1 MIAPHSN
8 STPIRRR
15 RSKSMSRRIVQD
27 VDTGKP
33 KPRQRGYVY
42 QKGRRNGDPWN
53 PQERTYGRYRI
64 DVPGE
69 HYQKEVRVALGYCR
83 DKMGAMLKLQEEME
97 NAGVLD
103 LDKVRERLSPVVN
116 FRTQAAWWLEAMTS
130 GEVVHSKK
138 RTQII
143 ANTIDSYSTTVAYLN
158 EQIGDLP
165 LASIDNP
172 EARVLITTMK
182 SAVKDG
188 RRRFSDSTISYYF
201 RIMRQVVA
209 SQMDEKFQPVHRREW
224 NLAAIGLPRVNP
236 KNQCRPTM
244 TPKEMTTLLS
254 KAKGQ
259 YLIIYFLNLVAG
271 MRISEAV
278 AIEIDK
284 HIEPDCSIIYVRQ
297 QREKDVN
304 VLKPNLKT
312 EAGLRDIDL
321 HPDAARIL
329 RNFIGSRKSG
339 FLFQTVNGTML
350 NPGNIDRDSLS
361 PILQEMGRDEAG
373 TRFNV
378 FRRFREA
385 VLQRS
390 EARQILIDYWMGH
403 SNPSMGDR
411 YGRQLV
417 EDVEYRQEQVKKV
430 GLGFDL
436 PPSLIGLR
444 GLQTAGNTRNNE
456 AA

>member
-1 MIAPHSN
+1 
-8 STPIRRR
+8 
-15 RSKSMSRRIVQD
+15 MSRRIVQD
-27 VDTGKP
+27 VETGKP
-33 KPRQRGYVY
+33 VPRQRGYVY
-42 QKGRRNGDPWN
+42 QKGSKKGDPWN
-53 PQERTYGRYRI
+53 PKERAYGRYRI

-69 HYQKEVRVALGYCR
+69 HRQKEVRVALGYCR
-83 DKMGAMLKLQEEME
+83 AEMDAMLRLQEEME
-97 NAGVLD
+97 KAGVLD
-103 LDKVRERLSPVVN
+103 LDKVRERLLPVVN
-116 FRTQAAWWLEAMTS
+116 FRTQAAWWLEAITS
-130 GEVVHSKK
+130 GEVLHSRK
-138 RTQII
+138 RTRII
-143 ANTIDSYSTTVAYLN
+143 ANTIGSYSTAVAYLN
-158 EQIGDLP
+158 EQIGDMP

-172 EARVLITTMK
+172 EAKGLITTMK
-182 SAVKDG
+182 AAVKDG
-188 RRRFSDSTISYYF
+188 RRRFSDSSISYYF
-201 RIMRQVVA
+201 RIMRQVIS
-209 SQMDEKFQPVHRREW
+209 SQIDEKFRPVHRREW
-224 NLAAIGLPRVNP
+224 NLAAIGLPRVNT
-236 KNQCRPTM
+236 KNQRRPTM
-244 TPKEMTTLLS
+244 TPKEMTTLLG
-254 KAKGQ
+254 KAEGQ
-259 YLIIYFLNLVAG
+259 YLMIYFLNLVTG

-304 VLKPNLKT
+304 ALKPDLKT

-321 HPDAARIL
+321 HPDAAGIL

-339 FLFQTVNGTML
+339 FLFQTANETML
-350 NPGNIDRDSLS
+350 DPGNIDRDSLS
-361 PILQEMGRDEAG
+361 PILEEMGRDEAG

-411 YGRQLV
+411 YGKQLV
-417 EDVEYRQEQVKKV
+417 EDVKYRQEQVEKV

-436 PPSLIGLR
+436 PPSLLGLR
-444 GLQTAGNTRNNE
+444 GLQTVSNVRNKE

>member
-1 MIAPHSN
+1 ML
-8 STPIRRR
+8 
-15 RSKSMSRRIVQD
+15 RRIMQD
-27 VDTGKP
+27 METGKP

-42 QKGRRNGDPWN
+42 QKGRKKGDPWN

-69 HYQKEVRVALGYCR
+69 HDQEEVRVALGYCR
-83 DKMGAMLKLQEEME
+83 DEMDAILKLQAEME
-97 NAGVLD
+97 KAGVLD
-103 LDKVRERLSPVVN
+103 LDKVRERLSPVVT
-116 FRTQAAWWLEAMTS
+116 FRTQAAWWLEAITS
-130 GEVVHSKK
+130 GEVVHSRK
-138 RTQII
+138 RSQII
-143 ANTIDSYSTTVAYLN
+143 ANTVDSYSTAVTYLN
-158 EQIGDLP
+158 EQIGNMP

-172 EARVLITTMK
+172 EAKALITTMK

-188 RRRFSDSTISYYF
+188 GRRFSDSTISYYF
-201 RIMRQVVA
+201 RIMRQVIA
-209 SQMDEKFQPVHRREW
+209 SQMDEKFRPVHRREW
-224 NLAAIGLPRVNP
+224 NLAAIGLPRINP
-236 KNQCRPTM
+236 KNQRRPTM
-244 TPKEMTTLLS
+244 TPKEMTTLLG
-254 KAKGQ
+254 KAEGQ
-259 YLIIYFLNLVAG
+259 YLMIYFINLVTG

-304 VLKPNLKT
+304 ALKPHLKT

-339 FLFQTVNGTML
+339 FLFQTAKGTML
-350 NPGNIDRDSLS
+350 DPGNIDRDSLS
-361 PILQEMGRDEAG
+361 PILEEMGRDEAG

-378 FRRFREA
+378 FRRFREP

-411 YGRQLV
+411 YGKQLV
-417 EDVEYRQEQVKKV
+417 EDVEYRQEQVKKI

-436 PPSLIGLR
+436 PTSLLGLR
-444 GLQTAGNTRNNE
+444 GLQTVGNVSNKE